1 MLHMLLPSFHH
12 PKSSQD
18 RRLGVAGAAVA
29 RAGAAGRAGGA
40 PKMMGFPWFPQRCV
54 GLIRSKH
61 HHQNLVDFLECIH
74 KILNMDVYMV
84 DLMSKEWGGLFRFF
98 FPAEMIGSC
107 DTQTKNIQE
116 PFLEYDHHSLLNGSQ
131 DSNIQALVCSPETW
145 GSGHRFCWG
154 PVESGQSE
162 PR

>member
-1 MLHMLLPSFHH
+1 
-12 PKSSQD
+12 
-18 RRLGVAGAAVA
+18 VA

-40 PKMMGFPWFPQRCV
+40 PKMVGFPKDVWVIV
-54 GLIRSKH
+54 GYCGAKIITKM
-61 HHQNLVDFLECIH
+61 VDFLECIKNPKPGFLH
-74 KILNMDVYMV
+74 GGFN
-84 DLMSKEWGGLFRFF
+84 EQRWGDFAFF
-98 FPAEMIGSC
+98 FPPEMIGSC

-154 PVESGQSE
+154 PVEFGQSE